1 MSQIGS
7 PDRREND
14 GVNFYDSGAVVSADG
29 SETMSLDGAVIVLVE
44 NGRRSY
50 YDLNAVL
57 DTVVS
62 SCGRFMLD
70 QSQID
75 EPDAR
80 IVAAVEPR

>member
-1 MSQIGS
+1 M
-7 PDRREND
+7 
-14 GVNFYDSGAVVSADG
+14 NFYDSGAIVSADG
-29 SETMSLDGAVIVLVE
+29 SETMTLDGAVVVLVE

-50 YDLNAVL
+50 YDLNAIL
-57 DTVVS
+57 DTVVT

-80 IVAAVEPR
+80 IVAATDIH

>member
-1 MSQIGS
+1 
-7 PDRREND
+7 
-14 GVNFYDSGAVVSADG
+14 VNFYDSGTIVSADG
-29 SETMSLDGAVIVLVE
+29 SETMKLDGAVIVLVE

-75 EPDAR
+75 ETDAR
-80 IVAAVEPR
+80 IVAAAEPH

>member
-1 MSQIGS
+1 M
-7 PDRREND
+7 
-14 GVNFYDSGAVVSADG
+14 NFYDSGAIVSADG
-29 SETMSLDGAVIVLVE
+29 SETMALDGAVVVLVE

-50 YDLNAVL
+50 YDLNAIL
-57 DTVVS
+57 DTVVT

-80 IVAAVEPR
+80 IVAATETR